1 MRKNIVSNII
11 IPILFVLGGTSIALY
26 STTLLVEL
34 RLKSQVEHTEKERAV
49 SPEERLSEYDHIFEE
64 MGEKYE
70 LDWVLLAAIAHTE
83 SKFQADAKSPVGAR
97 GLMQVMPHVARNM
110 GYTKKELYDVRTNV
124 EIAAQ
129 LLIENKKM
137 LRLPAGFDEEE
148 GLKFLLACYNAGY
161 SRIDDARD
169 VARYYEADADNWSI
183 VGLFLSWLSDP
194 EFYELDFVE
203 SGAFYGSQETLDYV
217 ERVTKAYDNYTKIVQ
232 ERTSK
237 TKNEVPEG
245 TSLQ

>member
-1 MRKNIVSNII
+1 MRRIIVSNII

-26 STTLLVEL
+26 STTLAVEL
-34 RLKSQVEHTEKERAV
+34 RLKSQAEHTEKE
-49 SPEERLSEYDHIFEE
+49 STPIDELLSEYDYIFKE

-169 VARYYEADADNWSI
+169 VARYYEADADSWSI

-217 ERVTKAYDNYTKIVQ
+217 ERVTETYRKYQ
-232 ERTSK
+232 EISK
-237 TKNEVPEG
+237 E
-245 TSLQ
+245 